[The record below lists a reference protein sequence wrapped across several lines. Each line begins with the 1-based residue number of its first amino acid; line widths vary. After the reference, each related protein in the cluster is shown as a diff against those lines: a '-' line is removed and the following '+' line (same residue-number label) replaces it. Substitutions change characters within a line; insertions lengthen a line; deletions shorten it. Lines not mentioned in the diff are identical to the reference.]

1 MSSLVSALDTALSR
15 VADLADNPSIDYKQL
30 VVVSSWAVAAFEVW
44 LFRRQIACYSLPSP
58 PPELASHL
66 PSETFTKAQS
76 YGRDKTRF
84 SLIKAIYSQLLGWG
98 LIRFGVYASTW
109 AISGRAMG
117 ALGLDEGRVITRSLL
132 WITLLTFLT
141 TLPSLPWSYYH
152 TFLKTWLLMAVIGM
166 PILATFL
173 KIIELAGK
181 SFVPWL
187 MLFMIVVQLTL
198 QLIYPTF
205 IQPLFN
211 KLAPLPSGELRERV
225 EKLAGRLGFP
235 LKHLYVID
243 GSKRSSHSN
252 AYFYG
257 LPWSKHI
264 VIYDTLMEKSSPAEV
279 EAVLA
284 HELGHWYFSHPT
296 KLLLIAQFHLLFTFT
311 LFHIFIHNRSLF
323 SSFDFPSSLAVAGPN
338 GSPSSQPII
347 IGFMLFQ
354 MVLEPLDTVVK
365 FLMNK
370 QTRKY
375 EYQADEFAVR
385 LDKTQELKDA
395 LIKLHVDNLSSPH
408 NDPIYSAYHH
418 SHPTLPERLRAM
430 DEFKPGPGLKLK
442 GEKKEL

>member
-1 MSSLVSALDTALSR
+1 
-15 VADLADNPSIDYKQL
+15 
-30 VVVSSWAVAAFEVW
+30 
-44 LFRRQIACYSLPSP
+44 
-58 PPELASHL
+58 
-66 PSETFTKAQS
+66 
-76 YGRDKTRF
+76 
-84 SLIKAIYSQLLGWG
+84 
-98 LIRFGVYASTW
+98 
-109 AISGRAMG
+109 
-117 ALGLDEGRVITRSLL
+117 
-132 WITLLTFLT
+132 
-141 TLPSLPWSYYH
+141 
-152 TFLKTWLLMAVIGM
+152 
-166 PILATFL
+166 
-173 KIIELAGK
+173 
-181 SFVPWL
+181 
-187 MLFMIVVQLTL
+187 
-198 QLIYPTF
+198 
-205 IQPLFN
+205 
-211 KLAPLPSGELRERV
+211 
-225 EKLAGRLGFP
+225 
-235 LKHLYVID
+235 
-243 GSKRSSHSN
+243 
-252 AYFYG
+252 
-257 LPWSKHI
+257 

-284 HELGHWYFSHPT
+284 HELGHWYFCEWFAVECLERFELFERCRGLERCIRGKRPERRYGFAVVWSRGGMDPRTPMSRSLTAVAHPT